1 MRKIRLGAKGGAV
14 AALVLASLLLG
25 GRVGEEIPSPLLAV
39 LPALLLLLADVV
51 GERPVFRRAPLLTGA
66 GLVLIYLVGAWGGGL
81 WRCLPYAGMAA
92 LLVCKAGFFPHGR
105 GKRLACF
112 FWGALLA
119 AASLLTAH

>member
-1 MRKIRLGAKGGAV
+1 MWEKMRKIRLGAKGGAV

-66 GLVLIYLVGAWGGGL
+66 GFVLIYLVGAWGGG
-81 WRCLPYAGMAA
+81 G
-92 LLVCKAGFFPHGR
+92 GR
-105 GKRLACF
+105 KSGS
-112 FWGALLA
+112 
-119 AASLLTAH
+119 SL